1 MIGISLRGEIY
12 HLDGQSH
19 ELRGT
24 LGTRIRAVALQHVHR
39 IETALGQGPHSPL
52 WTELKSAIPRGTFE
66 RLIKYAGVEPE
77 LTATWEELCNLF
89 EAERKHK
96 FKIGE
101 IAEHTLKNYQKTF
114 TWFRAFL
121 AAKRP
126 NTMLR
131 DGKYISEEYCAWR
144 IDQRKNPQS
153 VSGRPSLYFDRC
165 HLRPL
170 GAFGVERG
178 LLENNPFRKP
188 KRPPYERHISR
199 PYSADQLVRMENIAK
214 QGQLCAQLFPSR
226 DEWLP
231 FWLLDETGLRPE
243 DAISL
248 PWQDVDLQ
256 AKMIEHNC
264 HKNHKHV
271 SIPLLEG
278 GELLRALRI
287 EYKLRRPLP
296 SEPVLLNMNT
306 EKAFTHSALYE
317 LIVKLGKLAGV
328 LDAGP
333 YRSRGTFAVDM
344 LLRNN
349 NPYYVAQLLGDT
361 MRTVE
366 RYYMPYVRELQER
379 NRLLAETGVGLRQYV
394 TPESQSEPKKR

>member
-1 MIGISLRGEIY
+1 MIGIQLRGEVY
-12 HLDGQSH
+12 HLDGHSH
-19 ELRGT
+19 ALRGT
-24 LGTRIRAVALQHVHR
+24 LGTKSKDEASYLSSRIGAALS
-39 IETALGQGPHSPL
+39 EGPRSTL
-52 WTELKSAIPRGTFE
+52 WTELKAAIPSGTFD
-66 RLIKYAGVEPE
+66 RLTKYAGVEPK

-89 EAERKHK
+89 EADLKHK

-101 IAEHTLKNYQKTF
+101 ISKQTLENYQKTL

-121 AAKRP
+121 AEKPDR
-126 NTMLR
+126 NEIE
-131 DGKYISEEYCAWR
+131 KKYCAWR
-144 IDQRKNPQS
+144 LDQRKSPQS

-165 HLRPL
+165 HLRRL
-170 GAFGVERG
+170 GAFGHELG
-178 LLENNPFRKP
+178 LLEKNPFSKP
-188 KRPPYERHISR
+188 KRPPLERHISR

-214 QGQLCAQLFPSR
+214 QGRVCAQLFASR
-226 DEWLP
+226 DNWLP

-256 AKMIEHNC
+256 AKLIEHNC

-271 SIPLLEG
+271 SIPLLDG
-278 GELLRALRI
+278 GELLGALRI
-287 EYKLRRPLP
+287 EYNLRSPLP
-296 SEPVLLNMNT
+296 NEPVLLNPNT
-306 EKAFTHSALYE
+306 GKAFTHSALYE
-317 LIVKLGKLAGV
+317 LIVKQGKLAGV

-394 TPESQSEPKKR
+394 TPESQSEPEKL